1 VTLSTAEGG
10 THRQKI
16 AGPASHKARYTW
28 CVPKA
33 VSVRLDDDALRA
45 LRLLEAEGTSRS
57 AAIRDAIIEAA
68 ERRRRSERLR
78 AEVEAIASDPEDR
91 REMNAV
97 ATLME
102 DLRDPW

>member
-1 VTLSTAEGG
+1 MHTVGS
-10 THRQKI
+10 
-16 AGPASHKARYTW
+16 GPVSYEPRYTGPM
-28 CVPKA
+28 PKA

-57 AAIRDAIIEAA
+57 EAIRDAIIEAA

-91 REMNAV
+91 REMDAV